1 MIEDLGV
8 PSPKVN
14 LEKEDL
20 DWSKLIEPGIC
31 DISIER
37 EINAPQALNVLG
49 YLQVTYIF
57 RSNFQ
62 DVGNNEENYPE

>member
-49 YLQVTYIF
+49 YL
-57 RSNFQ
+57 
-62 DVGNNEENYPE
+62 